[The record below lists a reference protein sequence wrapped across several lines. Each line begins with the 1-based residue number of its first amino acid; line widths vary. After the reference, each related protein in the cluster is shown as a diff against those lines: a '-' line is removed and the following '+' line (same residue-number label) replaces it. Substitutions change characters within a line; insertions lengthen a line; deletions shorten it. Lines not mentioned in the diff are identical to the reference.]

1 MCTFVTLIAATDDLE
16 RINAIL
22 ATWDR
27 RGYTRRAKR
36 VDTPGLR
43 ACLTADEREYWLARL
58 PCDCGTCLGSAVRR
72 GNEPDDARATDIARY
87 RSKGWSEARIAR
99 AVADRDRAVA
109 RHARQQPNEDSA
121 YWIGLLTALAEGFG
135 LQQVGLM
142 HHFYRKSPGAEP
154 QTARRQK
161 AGELA
166 KAAEALARME
176 DGVIHDFLI
185 KASHR

>member
-1 MCTFVTLIAATDDLE
+1 MCTFVTLIAATDDLA

-22 ATWDR
+22 ATRDR
-27 RGYTRRAKR
+27 RGHTRRAER

-43 ACLTADEREYWLARL
+43 ACLTADEREYRLARL
-58 PCDCGTCLGSAVRR
+58 PCDCGTYLGSAVRR
-72 GNEPDDARATDIARY
+72 GNEPDDARAADIARY

-99 AVADRDRAVA
+99 AVADRDRAAA
-109 RHARQQPNEDSA
+109 RPGRQQPNEDSA
-121 YWIGLLTALAEGFG
+121 YWIGLLTALAEGLG

-142 HHFYRKSPGAEP
+142 HHFYRKFPGAVPE
-154 QTARRQK
+154 TASRQK

-166 KAAEALARME
+166 EAIEVLARME

-185 KASHR
+185 KAPHR